1 MSDDLD
7 VTAGLPERAYSA
19 GDVVIEEGTRTG
31 ALWVLVSGSVTVR
44 RGDETIN
51 TIDRPGVTF
60 GEISLLLDQPH
71 GASVIAATDAVL
83 RVATDGRAALDG
95 PLARIT
101 ATGLARRLDALT
113 VYLADVKKQYG
124 AAPGIAMVDAVLR
137 QISESP
143 GDDVR
148 PVSARE
154 PDPEF

>member
-1 MSDDLD
+1 VSEHLEA
-7 VTAGLPERAYSA
+7 TIGLPERSYTA
-19 GDVVIEEGTRTG
+19 GDVVIAEGSRTG
-31 ALWVLVSGSVTVR
+31 AIWVLVSGSVTVV
-44 RGDETIN
+44 RGDEVIS

-83 RVATDGRAALDG
+83 RFAADGQAALDG

-113 VYLADVKKQYG
+113 AYLADVKKQYG

>member
-1 MSDDLD
+1 M
-7 VTAGLPERAYSA
+7 GLPERVYRA
-19 GDVVIEEGTRTG
+19 GDVVIAEGSRTG
-31 ALWVLVSGSVTVR
+31 AIWVLVSGSVTVM
-44 RGDETIN
+44 RGDEVISTIAQ
-51 TIDRPGVTF
+51 PGVTF

-71 GASVIAATDAVL
+71 GASVVAASDAVF
-83 RVATDGRAALDG
+83 RFAADGQAALDG

-101 ATGLARRLDALT
+101 ATGLARRLDSLT
-113 VYLADVKKQYG
+113 AYLADVKKQYG

-137 QISESP
+137 QISEVP